1 MAVTARRRKTK
12 GCTESGLS
20 ADFTLFSHLRP
31 LLEGFA
37 EGGVQVRGRFG
48 RHLQRIAEIL
58 TMHTALSNRLAQA
71 FALVAGM
78 ALVMGAYAAEGHGE
92 HGGGHGEAKEAKEAS
107 IKPSLKPDLKAEAK
121 GEGKSEPK
129 GEGKAEPKGEGK
141 ANVSMAELRDLID
154 QKIAEVRT
162 RREPAPVLH
171 VRARA
176 PRAPRPEV
184 HAAASPA
191 LQDPHGALLPAG
203 GRGAD
208 AHGASPAGHDIHW
221 AYSGDTGPESWGR
234 LKPEF
239 QQCML
244 GKRQSPIDIREGIP
258 VQLDPIQF
266 DYRPS
271 GFRVIDNGHTVQV
284 NVEPGN
290 SIVVSGRR
298 YDLLQFHFHRPSEE
312 RINGRQFEMVAH
324 LVHKDLDGKL
334 AVVAVLMDQGKMHPL
349 VQQVWNNLPLEK
361 NSEQAAMT
369 QLDMNLLLPEQRQ
382 YYTYMGSLTT
392 PPCSEGVLWMV
403 MKSPAAMSREQIS
416 VFTKLYPMNARP
428 IQQASGRLIKE
439 GQ

>member
-1 MAVTARRRKTK
+1 MY
-12 GCTESGLS
+12 
-20 ADFTLFSHLRP
+20 P
-31 LLEGFA
+31 
-37 EGGVQVRGRFG
+37 
-48 RHLQRIAEIL
+48 
-58 TMHTALSNRLAQA
+58 ALSIRLVHA
-71 FALVAGM
+71 FALAASM
-78 ALVMGAYAAEGHGE
+78 ALVMSAYAAEGHGE
-92 HGGGHGEAKEAKEAS
+92 HGGGHGEAKEPKEGKEAS

-121 GEGKSEPK
+121 GEGK
-129 GEGKAEPKGEGK
+129 GEGKGKAEGEGKGEAKSEAKGEARGEPK

-162 RREPAPVLH
+162 RREAAPV
-171 VRARA
+171 VRIRPKA
-176 PRAPRPEV
+176 PRAPRPEM
-184 HAAASPA
+184 HASAAPLA
-191 LQDPHGALLPAG
+191 NDPHGALLPAG
-203 GRGAD
+203 ARGAPD
-208 AHGASPAGHDIHW
+208 PHGAPGASPAGHDIHW

-244 GKRQSPIDIREGIP
+244 GKRQSPIDIRDGIP
-258 VQLDPIQF
+258 VQLEAIQF
-266 DYRPS
+266 EYRPS
-271 GFRVIDNGHTVQV
+271 SFRVVDNGHTVQV

-290 SIVVSGRR
+290 TIVVSGRR

-361 NSEQAAMT
+361 NSEQGAMT
-369 QLDMNLLLPEQRQ
+369 QIDLNLLLPENRQ

-403 MKSPAAMSREQIS
+403 MKNPAAMSREQIQ
-416 VFTKLYPMNARP
+416 VFSKLYPMNARP
-428 IQQASGRLIKE
+428 IQQASGRLIKD

>member
-1 MAVTARRRKTK
+1 M
-12 GCTESGLS
+12 
-20 ADFTLFSHLRP
+20 TL
-31 LLEGFA
+31 
-37 EGGVQVRGRFG
+37 GV
-48 RHLQRIAEIL
+48 
-58 TMHTALSNRLAQA
+58 
-71 FALVAGM
+71 
-78 ALVMGAYAAEGHGE
+78 GAHAAEGHGRAE
-92 HGGGHGEAKEAKEAS
+92 SSPEQGEAKEAS

-121 GEGKSEPK
+121 SAEAKGDSK
-129 GEGKAEPKGEGK
+129 GEGRKVESREPRRELGKAAEPAAEAK
-141 ANVSMAELRDLID
+141 ASVSMSELRDLID

-162 RREPAPVLH
+162 KREVAPV
-171 VRARA
+171 VRL
-176 PRAPRPEV
+176 RPK
-184 HAAASPA
+184 ASPGHGGA
-191 LQDPHGALLPAG
+191 GPLHASLNPVANDPHGALLPV
-203 GRGAD
+203 GRGTGKGS
-208 AHGASPAGHDIHW
+208 HGHDVHW

-244 GKRQSPIDIREGIP
+244 GKRQSPIDIRDGIA

-290 SIVVSGRR
+290 GIVVQGRR
-298 YDLLQFHFHRPSEE
+298 YELLQFHFHRPSEE

-334 AVVAVLMDQGKMHPL
+334 AVVAVLMDQGKGHPL
-349 VQQVWNNLPLEK
+349 IQQVWNNLPLEK
-361 NSEQAAMT
+361 NTEQAGMS
-369 QLDMNLLLPEQRQ
+369 QMDLSLLLPEQRH

-403 MKSPAAMSREQIS
+403 MKSPATMSREQIAI
-416 VFTKLYPMNARP
+416 FGKLYPMNARP
-428 IQQASGRLIKE
+428 VQSASGRLIKD